1 MKRLEVEPRS
11 PAWHEIRAESWTASQ
26 AAMLVA
32 RENAELLRDCAA
44 AKGIT
49 LDIAPLLAVGID
61 TFFENTPWK
70 VWAEKTGRIPRFAGN
85 EHTARG
91 TENEERVLL
100 EFEKSSMLMV
110 EREVTATSTPHPWLL
125 ASFDAMVP
133 GSSDTTVSA
142 PNGFPV
148 EAKCPAF
155 QSRKKLF
162 ESKKTGDLAI
172 MGLPYYWCQVQ
183 HQILVSEAPYG
194 YFVAAGV
201 EVDPADGVEKVV
213 FPITE
218 KVPRD
223 DDFLTAYLAIAKFYF
238 DEYIFT
244 YDEPPMLESD
254 RELLSLLTEKAE
266 FDKAIAEA
274 DHETA
279 VELYLRTKREEEAA
293 TKRRKELEAMVL
305 DAATKLRE
313 EGKDVVLLADRLE
326 VTFSKGATVSW
337 QKVAKQ
343 VAKDAGMT
351 DIPPATIEACKGTE
365 KESVK
370 LKEVA

>member
-1 MKRLEVEPRS
+1 MKRLEVAPRS
-11 PAWHEIRAESWTASQ
+11 ADWHAIRAESWTASQ

-44 AKGIT
+44 AKGVT

-61 TFFENTPWK
+61 SFFENTPWK

-91 TENEERVLL
+91 TENEERVLK
-100 EFEKSSMLMV
+100 EFEKDTMLMV
-110 EREVTATSTPHPWLL
+110 EREVTGTSTPQPWLL

-133 GSSDTTVSA
+133 ASSDPSVVA
-142 PNGFPV
+142 PYGFPV

-155 QSRKKLF
+155 QSRRKLWD
-162 ESKKTGDLAI
+162 SRKAGDLAI

-223 DDFLTAYLAIAKFYF
+223 DAFLTAYLAVAKFYF
-238 DEYIFT
+238 DEYIYT
-244 YDEPPMLESD
+244 YDEPPMLPSD
-254 RELLSLLTEKAE
+254 KALLALLTEKAE
-266 FDKAIAEA
+266 FDRAIADS
-274 DHETA
+274 DHDTA
-279 VELYLRTKREEEAA
+279 VELFLNAKREEELAIE
-293 TKRRKELEAMVL
+293 RRKELEAKVL
-305 DAATKLRE
+305 GAAEKLRAA
-313 EGKDVVLLADRLE
+313 GSDIVMMADRLE
-326 VTFSKGATVSW
+326 ISWSKGASVSW

-351 DIPPATIEACKGTE
+351 DIPAATIEACKGKE

-370 LKEVA
+370 LKEVV

>member
-1 MKRLEVEPRS
+1 MKRLEVAPRS
-11 PAWHEIRAESWTASQ
+11 PEWHEIRAESWTASQ

-44 AKGIT
+44 RKGIT
-49 LDIAPLLAVGID
+49 LDIAPLLAVGLD

-91 TENEERVLL
+91 TTNEELVLQ
-100 EFEKSSMLMV
+100 EFEKTSLLMV
-110 EREVTATSTPHPWLL
+110 EREVTAISTAFPWLL
-125 ASFDAMVP
+125 ASFDAMAP
-133 GSSDTTVSA
+133 ASTDTSVSA
-142 PNGFPV
+142 PYGFPV

-155 QSRKKLF
+155 PSRKKL
-162 ESKKTGDLAI
+162 SDARKAGSLAI

-183 HQILVSEAPYG
+183 HQILVAEAPYG

-201 EVDPADGVEKVV
+201 EEDDGATKVV
-213 FPITE
+213 FPIVE

-223 DDFLTAYLAIAKFYF
+223 NVFLKAYQAIAEFYF
-238 DEYIFT
+238 NEYIYT
-244 YDEPPMLESD
+244 YEEPPMLASD
-254 RELLSLLTEKAE
+254 RVLLSMLTAQAE
-266 FDKAIAEA
+266 FDRAIADN
-274 DHETA
+274 DHDTA
-279 VELYLRTKREEEAA
+279 VELYLRTKAEEEAA
-293 TKRRKELEAMVL
+293 TRRRKELEAKVL
-305 DAATKLRE
+305 EAATKIRE
-313 EGKDVVLLADRLE
+313 EGKDVVLLANRLE
-326 VTFSKGATVSW
+326 VSFTKGASVSW

-343 VAKDAGMT
+343 VAKDAGLP
-351 DIPPATIEACKGTE
+351 DIPAATIEACKGAE